1 MHVSV
6 NRVFNNVA
14 RNLGLSDWNDN
25 VDSWAE
31 WAFEAEQYIGSNQ
44 TFLEKEITYSDTT
57 AAASATITWTANPT
71 HNSWIS
77 INGTK
82 IYFRDA
88 NKIIGDASDTEQS
101 IKTAGKFTILNLLDV
116 INESYF
122 DNTISNITATS
133 DFATT
138 GDADH
143 AILTLTY
150 NIHGDVG
157 NHVKI
162 DSSGEGKLSS
172 NTLTG
177 GKERYHTNQLRL
189 PDNMVKMLSVRV
201 GDSIITPTSSK
212 FKSKVSQILDRY
224 YVSGNRLNFSSTTYK
239 NDIVVTYLAV
249 PMSPEGWPMVKQGH
263 EEAIATYI
271 MWKYKLIDYYA
282 AKVPQYIVKD
292 LEKRWYWLCG
302 QTRGNDNMPNSSELL
317 KIGKLWNSK
326 IPITSHNAPFYDGLN
341 SY

>member
-116 INESYF
+116 INESHF

-224 YVSGNRLNFSSTTYK
+224 YVSGNRLNFSSTTY
-239 NDIVVTYLAV
+239 
-249 PMSPEGWPMVKQGH
+249 S
-263 EEAIATYI
+263 AT
-271 MWKYKLIDYYA
+271 A
-282 AKVPQYIVKD
+282 Q
-292 LEKRWYWLCG
+292 
-302 QTRGNDNMPNSSELL
+302 
-317 KIGKLWNSK
+317 
-326 IPITSHNAPFYDGLN
+326 
-341 SY
+341 

>member
-71 HNSWIS
+71 HNSWIA

-88 NKIIGDASDTEQS
+88 NKIIGDASYT
-101 IKTAGKFTILNLLDV
+101 
-116 INESYF
+116 
-122 DNTISNITATS
+122 
-133 DFATT
+133 
-138 GDADH
+138 
-143 AILTLTY
+143 
-150 NIHGDVG
+150 IHGDVG

>member
-1 MHVSV
+1 MHISV

-14 RNLGLSDWNDN
+14 RNLGLHNWIENI
-25 VDSWAE
+25 DSWAE
-31 WAFEAEQYIGSNQ
+31 WAFEAEQYIGSNK

-57 AAASATITWTANPT
+57 AAASATITWTANPS

-77 INGTK
+77 INDTK
-82 IYFRDA
+82 IFFRDS
-88 NKIIGDASDTEQS
+88 NKIIGDASDTEQA
-101 IKTAGKFTILNLLDV
+101 IKSHAKFTILNLLDV
-116 INESYF
+116 INQSNF

-138 GDADH
+138 GDDNH
-143 AILTLTY
+143 AVLTLTY
-150 NIHGDVG
+150 NIKGDIG

-162 DSSGEGKLSS
+162 DSSGEGKLSKD
-172 NTLTG
+172 TLTG

-201 GDSIITPTSSK
+201 GDNIITPTSSK
-212 FKSKVSQILDRY
+212 YKSKVADTLDRY
-224 YVSGNRLNFSSTTYK
+224 YINGNRMNFASTTYK
-239 NDIVVTYLAV
+239 DDIVVTYLAV
-249 PMSPEGWPMVKQGH
+249 PMSPEGWPMVRQGH
-263 EEAIATYI
+263 EEAVATYI
-271 MWKYKLIDYYA
+271 MWKYKMIDYYA

-292 LEKRWYWLCG
+292 LERRWYWLCS
-302 QTRGNDNMPNSSELL
+302 QAKGNDNMPNSAELL

>member
-1 MHVSV
+1 MHIPV

-14 RNLGLSDWNDN
+14 RNLGLQDWTDN

-44 TFLEKEITYSDTT
+44 TFLEKEITYSSTT
-57 AAASATITWTANPT
+57 AAATATITWNANPS

-82 IYFRDA
+82 IFFRDSG
-88 NKIIGDASDTEQS
+88 KIIGDVSDTEQP
-101 IKTAGKFTILNLLDV
+101 IKTATKFTILNLLDK
-116 INESYF
+116 INESKF

-133 DFATT
+133 DYATT
-138 GDADH
+138 GSADD

-157 NHVKI
+157 NSVKLE
-162 DSSGEGKLSS
+162 SSGEGKLSS
-172 NTLTG
+172 HNLTG
-177 GKERYHTNQLRL
+177 GKELYHTSQLRL

-201 GDSIITPTSSK
+201 GDSIVTPTSSK
-212 FKSKVSQILDRY
+212 YKSKVSNILDRY
-224 YVSGNRLNFSSTTYK
+224 YVNGNRLNFSSTTYTD
-239 NDIVVTYLAV
+239 DIVVTYLAV

-263 EEAIATYI
+263 EEAVATYI

>member
-1 MHVSV
+1 MRYFLRQLKILVMHISV

-14 RNLGLSDWNDN
+14 RNLGLNNWIENI
-25 VDSWAE
+25 DSWAE

-57 AAASATITWTANPT
+57 AAATATITWTANPT
-71 HNSWIS
+71 HNS
-77 INGTK
+77 N
-82 IYFRDA
+82 
-88 NKIIGDASDTEQS
+88 
-101 IKTAGKFTILNLLDV
+101 
-116 INESYF
+116 F

-138 GDADH
+138 GDANN

-150 NIHGDVG
+150 NVHGDVG
-157 NHVKI
+157 NQVTLE
-162 DSSGEGKLSS
+162 SSGEGKLSAHNLS
-172 NTLTG
+172 G
-177 GKERYHTNQLRL
+177 GKERYHANQLRL

-201 GDSIITPTSSK
+201 GDNIITPTSSK
-212 FKSKVSQILDRY
+212 YKSKVANTLDRY
-224 YVSGNRLNFSSTTYK
+224 YVNGNRLNFSSTSYTD
-239 NDIVVTYLAV
+239 DIVITYLAI

-263 EEAIATYI
+263 EEAVATYI
-271 MWKYKLIDYYA
+271 MWKYKMIDYYA

-292 LEKRWYWLCG
+292 LERRWYWLCS
-302 QTRGNDNMPNSSELL
+302 QSRGNDNMPNSAELL